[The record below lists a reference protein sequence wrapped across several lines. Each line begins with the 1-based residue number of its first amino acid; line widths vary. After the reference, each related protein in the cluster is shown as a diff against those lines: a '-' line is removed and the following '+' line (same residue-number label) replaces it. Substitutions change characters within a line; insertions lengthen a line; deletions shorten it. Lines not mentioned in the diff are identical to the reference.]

1 MTSTVENKEL
11 IRSIEDAV
19 NNRDSGAI
27 ADIYAEDFVFHR
39 ELDDLH
45 GLDEFT
51 DYLQALYDAFPDM
64 TITIEEVIAEDDR
77 AAVRYTGTGTHEH
90 AYKGVEPT
98 GEEVRISG
106 MRMVRIED
114 GKIVEAWGQTSNLSL
129 LAQLGVVEP
138 PAQ

>member
-1 MTSTVENKEL
+1 MATTSANKEL

-19 NNRDSGAI
+19 NNRDSDAI
-27 ADIYAEDFVFHR
+27 ADIYAEDFAFHR

-45 GLDEFT
+45 GLDEFN
-51 DYLQALYDAFPDM
+51 DYLQGLYDAFPDI

-77 AAVRYTGTGTHEH
+77 AAVRYTGTGTHER

-129 LAQLGVVEP
+129 FAQLGVVEP
-138 PAQ
+138 PA